1 MKYNFTFIEPVSRG
15 ELPLESSATI
25 TTRGIQAGKKLR
37 EVLNLD
43 SFKYV
48 KIGIDEK
55 AKAVCLIP
63 TTNKP
68 GAFKAGGEF
77 GGTNLAKRIVVF
89 LGRKPFVQVED
100 GVVVLTAK
108 KPEKPEDPPI
118 YKEGEISEEPKRR
131 GRPKREDAK
140 VEPKEERKDACENCD
155 YHKPIPGQAGRIK
168 CEKLGQTKNVD
179 DYCFHYEPEL
189 K

>member
-1 MKYNFTFIEPVSRG
+1 MKYNFTFIEPVNRG

-37 EVLNLD
+37 EVLQLD

-63 TTNKP
+63 TMNKP

-89 LGRKPFVQVED
+89 LGRKPFVSVED

-108 KPEKPEDPPI
+108 KPEKPEEPPI
-118 YKEGEISEEPKRR
+118 YKEGEEPKKR
-131 GRPKREDAK
+131 GRPKKEDAK

-155 YHKPIPGQAGRIK
+155 YHKPVPGQAGRIK